1 MLSLLRLAR
10 CSFGSGFV
18 TSLSR
23 SLSGQPKKCVNITF
37 SWKNGRNKTVYA
49 KIGDNLLD
57 VVLDNDVDIDG
68 FGACEGT
75 LACSTCHLIF
85 AKEDFDNLRDPLTE
99 EEQDMLDLAYG
110 LTDTSRLGCQVKS
123 QYTMPVRRIVLI
135 FVLQRQILS
144 DCPLETDIK
153 LHKSAKSIL
162 TKPLKS
168 ENPEDFK
175 QKRKNKNLSKLKKYK
190 KRQLKKKHSS
200 KQITNERKTKT
211 SNETQEEA
219 LNYLRIWHED
229 YENWKFKKLL
239 QSWLIKNALDRKM
252 VPSSE
257 FRIFKHYIKG
267 LVGCARQ
274 NLLNKC
280 SKIIEEQTD
289 GLETCTEL
297 VSRGDMSPDNII
309 GQQKSEYSTA
319 RKRAKKIFAVLSKT
333 SDVQ

>member
-10 CSFGSGFV
+10 CSFSSGFV

-110 LTDTSRLGCQVKS
+110 LTDTSRLGCQVKVNED
-123 QYTMPVRRIVLI
+123 MDGIVVNDSI
-135 FVLQRQILS
+135 
-144 DCPLETDIK
+144 DIR
-153 LHKSAKSIL
+153 SSTSNSIGL
-162 TKPLKS
+162 PFRK
-168 ENPEDFK
+168 NPEDFK

-200 KQITNERKTKT
+200 KQITNERKIIKT
-211 SNETQEEA
+211 FNEIQEEA

-239 QSWLIKNALDRKM
+239 QSWLIKNALNRKM

-257 FRIFKHYIKG
+257 FRIFKQYIKG

-274 NLLNKC
+274 NLLNQC

-289 GLETCTEL
+289 GLEKCTEL

>member
-10 CSFGSGFV
+10 CSFSSGFV

-68 FGACEGT
+68 FGACEGA

-110 LTDTSRLGCQVKS
+110 LTDTSRLGCQDS
-123 QYTMPVRRIVLI
+123 
-135 FVLQRQILS
+135 
-144 DCPLETDIK
+144 TDIK

-200 KQITNERKTKT
+200 KQITNERKIIKT
-211 SNETQEEA
+211 FNEIQEEA

-239 QSWLIKNALDRKM
+239 QSWLIKNALNRKM

-257 FRIFKHYIKG
+257 FRIFKQYIKG

-274 NLLNKC
+274 NLLNQC
-280 SKIIEEQTD
+280 SKIMEEQTD

>member
-10 CSFGSGFV
+10 CSLSSGFV

-37 SWKNGRNKTVYA
+37 AWKNGRNKTVYA

-110 LTDTSRLGCQVKS
+110 LTDTSRLGCQVKVNED
-123 QYTMPVRRIVLI
+123 MDGIVVNDSI
-135 FVLQRQILS
+135 
-144 DCPLETDIK
+144 DIR
-153 LHKSAKSIL
+153 SPTSNSIGL
-162 TKPLKS
+162 PFRK
-168 ENPEDFK
+168 NPEDFK

-190 KRQLKKKHSS
+190 KRQSKKKHSS

-229 YENWKFKKLL
+229 YEKWKFKKLL
-239 QSWLIKNALDRKM
+239 QSWLIKNALDREM

-257 FRIFKHYIKG
+257 FRIFKQYIKG

-274 NLLNKC
+274 NLLNQC
-280 SKIIEEQTD
+280 SKIMEEQTD

-297 VSRGDMSPDNII
+297 VSRGDMLPDNII

>member
-1 MLSLLRLAR
+1 MLILT
-10 CSFGSGFV
+10 GSV
-18 TSLSR
+18 CCLTYI
-23 SLSGQPKKCVNITF
+23 IT
-37 SWKNGRNKTVYA
+37 Y
-49 KIGDNLLD
+49 L
-57 VVLDNDVDIDG
+57 
-68 FGACEGT
+68 GACEGT

-110 LTDTSRLGCQVKS
+110 LTDT
-123 QYTMPVRRIVLI
+123 LI

-200 KQITNERKTKT
+200 KQITNERKIIKT
-211 SNETQEEA
+211 FNEIQEEA

-239 QSWLIKNALDRKM
+239 QSWLIKNALNRKM

-257 FRIFKHYIKG
+257 FRIFKQYIKG

-274 NLLNKC
+274 NLLNQC
-280 SKIIEEQTD
+280 SKIMEEQTD

>member
-10 CSFGSGFV
+10 CSFSSGFV

-110 LTDTSRLGCQVKS
+110 LTDTSRLGCQVKVNED
-123 QYTMPVRRIVLI
+123 MDGIVD
-135 FVLQRQILS
+135 S
-144 DCPLETDIK
+144 TDIK

-200 KQITNERKTKT
+200 KQITNERKIIKT
-211 SNETQEEA
+211 FNEIQEEA

-239 QSWLIKNALDRKM
+239 QSWLIKNALNRKM

-257 FRIFKHYIKG
+257 FRIFKQYIKG

-274 NLLNKC
+274 NLLNQC
-280 SKIIEEQTD
+280 SKIMEEQTD

>member
-10 CSFGSGFV
+10 CSLSSGFV

-37 SWKNGRNKTVYA
+37 AWKNGRNKTVYA

-110 LTDTSRLGCQVKS
+110 LTDTSRLGCQS
-123 QYTMPVRRIVLI
+123 QYTMHVRRIVLI
-135 FVLQRQILS
+135 FVLQHQILS

-153 LHKSAKSIL
+153 LHKSAKPIL
-162 TKPLKS
+162 TKSLKS

-190 KRQLKKKHSS
+190 KRQSKKKHSS

-229 YENWKFKKLL
+229 YEKWKFKKLL

-257 FRIFKHYIKG
+257 FRIFKQYIKG

-274 NLLNKC
+274 NLLNQC
-280 SKIIEEQTD
+280 SKIMEEQTD

-297 VSRGDMSPDNII
+297 VSRGDMLPDNII

>member
-1 MLSLLRLAR
+1 M
-10 CSFGSGFV
+10 
-18 TSLSR
+18 
-23 SLSGQPKKCVNITF
+23 
-37 SWKNGRNKTVYA
+37 
-49 KIGDNLLD
+49 
-57 VVLDNDVDIDG
+57 
-68 FGACEGT
+68 
-75 LACSTCHLIF
+75 
-85 AKEDFDNLRDPLTE
+85 
-99 EEQDMLDLAYG
+99 
-110 LTDTSRLGCQVKS
+110 
-123 QYTMPVRRIVLI
+123 
-135 FVLQRQILS
+135 
-144 DCPLETDIK
+144 TDIK

-162 TKPLKS
+162 TKSLKS

-190 KRQLKKKHSS
+190 KRQSKKKHSS

-257 FRIFKHYIKG
+257 FRIFKQYIKG

-274 NLLNKC
+274 NLLNQC
-280 SKIIEEQTD
+280 SKIMEEQTD

-297 VSRGDMSPDNII
+297 VSRGDMSPENII
-309 GQQKSEYSTA
+309 GQQKSGMF
-319 RKRAKKIFAVLSKT
+319 RR
-333 SDVQ
+333 

>member
-1 MLSLLRLAR
+1 MLTLLRLAR
-10 CSFGSGFV
+10 CSFRSGFV

-23 SLSGQPKKCVNITF
+23 SVSGQPKKCVNITF
-37 SWKNGRNKTVYA
+37 AWKNGCNKTVNA

-85 AKEDFDNLRDPLTE
+85 AKKDFDNLRDPLTE

-123 QYTMPVRRIVLI
+123 QYTMHVRRILLI

-144 DCPLETDIK
+144 DCSLEFSLRSTFRNTDIK
-153 LHKSAKSIL
+153 LHKSPKSIL
-162 TKPLKS
+162 TKSLKS

-200 KQITNERKTKT
+200 KQIANERKTKT

-252 VPSSE
+252 VS
-257 FRIFKHYIKG
+257 
-267 LVGCARQ
+267 
-274 NLLNKC
+274 
-280 SKIIEEQTD
+280 
-289 GLETCTEL
+289 
-297 VSRGDMSPDNII
+297 
-309 GQQKSEYSTA
+309 
-319 RKRAKKIFAVLSKT
+319 
-333 SDVQ
+333 